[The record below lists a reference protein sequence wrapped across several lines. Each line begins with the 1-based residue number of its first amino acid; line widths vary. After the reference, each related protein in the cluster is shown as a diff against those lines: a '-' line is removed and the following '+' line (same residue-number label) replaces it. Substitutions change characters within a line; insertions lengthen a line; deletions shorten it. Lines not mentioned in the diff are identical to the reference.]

1 MLFVIR
7 SPEQWRQLTLQV
19 KSYLDLEK
27 KMFNCYIQVSIVI
40 PAMDSNEDDILIRL
54 QFSNNLILPVPDSS
68 HQMILEHQLLSHH
81 LHDVLKQPEE
91 DRVLALTE
99 RSSVLGF
106 CLTFFP
112 TYIEKPVFLIF
123 LNVFHKFCIW

>member
-1 MLFVIR
+1 M
-7 SPEQWRQLTLQV
+7 
-19 KSYLDLEK
+19 Y
-27 KMFNCYIQVSIVI
+27 
-40 PAMDSNEDDILIRL
+40 SNEDDILNRL
-54 QFSNNLILPVPDSS
+54 QLSNNLILPVRDSS

-81 LHDVLKQPEE
+81 LHDVLEQPEE